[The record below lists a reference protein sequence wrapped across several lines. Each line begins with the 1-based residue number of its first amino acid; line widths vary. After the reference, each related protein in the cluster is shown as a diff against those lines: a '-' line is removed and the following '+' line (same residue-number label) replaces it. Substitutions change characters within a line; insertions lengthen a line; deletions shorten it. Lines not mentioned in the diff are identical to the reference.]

1 MKTTATFYNAKGVQ
15 VGKYPLYNSASFDE
29 RRDEQLDTG
38 TIQVISTEESLS
50 FADFC
55 PVLVEVEDIDGT
67 KKTMQFCGFKSLE
80 QRGVNY
86 YIHSIELVEPT
97 RLLMGIIIEGRKI
110 TQPIDGSGKA
120 KKSLLDV
127 LDSLLNAVETL
138 EADFFDTPSP
148 ARFGLNVDGKLQT
161 LLMDTISPEFHWEAG
176 TLLWECL
183 CDVGN
188 VINAVPRLVAIG
200 YNPIYEWITF
210 DLINEEEG
218 EYEI

>member
-80 QRGVNY
+80 KRGANY

-97 RLLMGIIIEGRKI
+97 RLLMGIIIEGKKI
-110 TQPIDGSGKA
+110 TQPIDGSA
-120 KKSLLDV
+120 KKSLYTV
-127 LDSLLNAVETL
+127 LLRLMQTFETKELGVEPRIKPYTSEKVNKLLR
-138 EADFFDTPSP
+138 DT
-148 ARFGLNVDGKLQT
+148 V
-161 LLMDTISPEFHWEAG
+161 SPEFHWEAG

-183 CDVGN
+183 CDIGN
-188 VINAVPRLVAIG
+188 VINAVPRLVYALGEMKGID
-200 YNPIYEWITF
+200 F

-218 EYEI
+218 EYEL

>member
-1 MKTTATFYNAKGVQ
+1 MKTTATFYNANGTTIDT
-15 VGKYPLYNSASFDE
+15 YPLYNSVSFDE
-29 RRDEQLDTG
+29 RLDEQLDTG

-55 PVLVEVEDIDGT
+55 PILVEVWESDKI

-80 QRGVNY
+80 KRGANY
-86 YIHSIELVEPT
+86 YVHTIELVEPT
-97 RLLMGIIIEGRKI
+97 RLLMGIIIEGKKI

-120 KKSLLDV
+120 KKSLSDV
-127 LDSLLNAVETL
+127 LNSLINSVETL
-138 EADFFDTPSP
+138 EADLLDAPYP
-148 ARFGLNVDGKLQT
+148 ARFGLNVYGKLQT
-161 LLMDTISPEFHWEAG
+161 LLEDTISPEFHWEAG

-183 CDVGN
+183 CDIGN
-188 VINAVPRLVAIG
+188 VVNAIPRLIAVG
-200 YNPIYEWITF
+200 SKPVYEWITF